1 MGDNSIEHFIVG
13 RLSIV
18 DDLLQ
23 IYRER
28 PQLCNHEIRVSFR
41 SERGLDAGGLT
52 RELFPLFWSSLESNF
67 FDGNIEKVPMVTP
80 RPDMDYVFLG
90 KILSHGFVL
99 TGFFPLYI
107 SVFCASYL
115 LSGVS
120 DVSDD
125 ALLHP
130 FFNFLDPNE
139 AKALQAC
146 LSEKKILEEEQDTV
160 ISLFARLNSTAVPT
174 STNLE
179 QLTKNVA

>member
-1 MGDNSIEHFIVG
+1 
-13 RLSIV
+13 
-18 DDLLQ
+18 
-23 IYRER
+23 
-28 PQLCNHEIRVSFR
+28 
-41 SERGLDAGGLT
+41 
-52 RELFPLFWSSLESNF
+52 
-67 FDGNIEKVPMVTP
+67 MVTP

-125 ALLHP
+125 ALLHS

-139 AKALQAC
+139 AKALQTC

-179 QLTKNVA
+179 QLTKNVASIVCSVNHILR